1 MTVHPP
7 PFRRYPVNGRSV
19 GSGQEPWRRFRL
31 SQGTGLASHWCLSER
46 RQPSILQITRLILP
60 NGTSEGS
67 TGQEARHRRDARCA
81 SKHAQHCTLNQACT
95 RNLIRLSRRYTTRE
109 ACHERPHR
117 HHRYWHRR
125 AFRRPRIEIRRPDR
139 TTVRQGPRQRRPHGQ
154 QAQRGRHAGPRRA
167 ILHRPRPALPRR
179 LATLARGR
187 LGGRVETRSLP
198 IPRRPAEP
206 LPGRAATLGRHPTD
220 ECDHPRPA
228 HRSASGLLLPHH
240 RGLPRQAALAPA
252 GRRGTEPRS
261 VQPGPDRHPRS
272 PGHAAAGQRAE
283 TGGHRRERGHGADLG
298 GGAGLPRGTRH
309 PVQGCFVHGS
319 PIAWLACNRSKPG
332 ATPPSTPGCCT
343 PPASGAGSTSTWPRR
358 TWSSTCAAPSPK

>member
-1 MTVHPP
+1 MEDPSAP
-7 PFRRYPVNGRSV
+7 AG
-19 GSGQEPWRRFRL
+19 EPWRRFRL

-67 TGQEARHRRDARCA
+67 TGQEASRAPQARHRRDARCA
-81 SKHAQHCTLNQACT
+81 SKHAQYCTLNQACT

-309 PVQGCFVHGS
+309 PGAGLLRARQS
-319 PIAWLACNRSKPG
+319 DRLAGLQSQQAG
-332 ATPPSTPGCCT
+332 ARHHPSTPGCCT

-358 TWSSTCAAPSPK
+358 TWSSTFAAPSPK

>member
-1 MTVHPP
+1 MAVSSFCLRALSVWTLDIDLPDDRASS

-19 GSGQEPWRRFRL
+19 GSGREPWRRFRL

-67 TGQEARHRRDARCA
+67 TGQEARHRRDAKCA

-139 TTVRQGPRQRRPHGQ
+139 TTVRQGPRQRRPHASKRSEAGTLDLG
-154 QAQRGRHAGPRRA
+154 AQYFTARDRRF
-167 ILHRPRPALPRR
+167 LDALQHWREE
-179 LATLARGR
+179 GWSE
-187 LGGRVETRSLP
+187 RVETRSLP

-206 LPGRAATLGRHPTD
+206 LPGRAATLVGIPRMSAITRALLTD
-220 ECDHPRPA
+220 LQVVFSCRITGS
-228 HRSASGLLLPHH
+228 SA
-240 RGLPRQAALAPA
+240 A
-252 GRRGTEPRS
+252 
-261 VQPGPDRHPRS
+261 
-272 PGHAAAGQRAE
+272 
-283 TGGHRRERGHGADLG
+283 
-298 GGAGLPRGTRH
+298 
-309 PVQGCFVHGS
+309 
-319 PIAWLACNRSKPG
+319 
-332 ATPPSTPGCCT
+332 
-343 PPASGAGSTSTWPRR
+343 
-358 TWSSTCAAPSPK
+358 SSTGTCRTPRDRTTVRSTRS